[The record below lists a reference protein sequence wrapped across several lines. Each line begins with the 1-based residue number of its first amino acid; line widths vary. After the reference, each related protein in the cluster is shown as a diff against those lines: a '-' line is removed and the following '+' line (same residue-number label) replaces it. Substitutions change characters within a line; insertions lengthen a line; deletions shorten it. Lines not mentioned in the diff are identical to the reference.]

1 MASPTQ
7 TVVGK
12 GTSNPLT
19 AEGLLKFLSGLSS
32 TLSSKIPYQFYTQN
46 GRSTKYNHCYVNTIP
61 LVMKIFNTP
70 CQVQTLLVNSTWSRK
85 PSNLPS

>member
-12 GTSNPLT
+12 GTSNPLI
-19 AEGLLKFLSGLSS
+19 AEGLLKILSGLVP
-32 TLSSKIPYQFYTQN
+32 LSPLKFLTNSHTQN

-70 CQVQTLLVNSTWSRK
+70 YRVQTLPVNSTWVSK
-85 PSNLPS
+85 LSNLPS

>member
-12 GTSNPLT
+12 GTSNPLI
-19 AEGLLKFLSGLSS
+19 AEGLLKILGGLV
-32 TLSSKIPYQFYTQN
+32 TLFPPKSLTNSHTQN

-70 CQVQTLLVNSTWSRK
+70 YRVQTLLVNSTWSSK